1 MPDYD
6 SGLAIAF
13 RNRHFYVS
21 PHYITGTPLNNSLI
35 SQCLDV
41 NETDFPARTSSGTA
55 DNADP
60 IQYYWAVFLQ
70 YPVLSYL
77 DSQRKTF
84 LLYILASLAASGG
97 RPELANFN
105 ESDFCIAD
113 VYHYRVSE
121 YDES

>member
-1 MPDYD
+1 M
-6 SGLAIAF
+6 
-13 RNRHFYVS
+13 S

-35 SQCLDV
+35 SQCLGA
-41 NETDFPARTSSGTA
+41 NETGFPDRTSSGTA

-60 IQYYWAVFLQ
+60 IPYYWAVFLQ

-77 DSQRKTF
+77 DSQRKYF
-84 LLYILASLAASGG
+84 LLYILASLAIRGG
-97 RPELANFN
+97 GTELSRFN
-105 ESDFCIAD
+105 ESYFCIAD